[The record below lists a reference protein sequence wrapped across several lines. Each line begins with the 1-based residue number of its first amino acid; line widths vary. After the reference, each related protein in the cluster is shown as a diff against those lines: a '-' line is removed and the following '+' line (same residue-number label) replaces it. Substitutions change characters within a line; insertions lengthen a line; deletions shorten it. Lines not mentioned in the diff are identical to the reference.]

1 MHHSNAGQSGADM
14 TRRAVS
20 IVAATG
26 MLGTGF
32 LEESLREA
40 VARGAV
46 AIGCDAGSSDPGP
59 RFLGTGELS
68 RAGAALKRDLD
79 VMIRVGREAG
89 IPVVVG
95 SAINAGA
102 DRQLAEAVA
111 MVKAI
116 ATERGLS
123 FKLAVISGEVPHD
136 WLVAAHE
143 QGRVRPMPGLPPLT
157 RATIDGSVR
166 FVAQMGPEPILRAL
180 AAGADVVLCG
190 RASDAAVFAALGLH
204 AGVPADLAW
213 HAGKILECG
222 AAPAIHRIH
231 PDCIMATFDA
241 DSFTIA
247 VPNPRMACSRLSV
260 LAHGYY
266 ENADPYEIHEPG
278 GMIDLSK
285 AVFEEVPGGKVRVS
299 GSRFVPAPHY
309 EVRVEGSRL
318 DGYRSIVIAGIS
330 DPILLDDLHGFLTGC
345 EAEIRRKC
353 AESLGLRAGDFQFT
367 IRRYGAAAA
376 AYDPGATDQVG
387 VIFEMIA
394 ADQATARAAV
404 MIASHTALHHPVAG
418 WQGFVS
424 NLAIPFSPAAFDGG
438 PVYRWSANHLV
449 RIADPLAAFAA
460 IGPHPVGEVQFHA
473 AG

>member
-1 MHHSNAGQSGADM
+1 M
-14 TRRAVS
+14 TGRPIS

-68 RAGAALKRDLD
+68 RSGVALKRDLD
-79 VMIRVGREAG
+79 LMIRVGREAG

-102 DRQLAEAVA
+102 DRQLAEAVS

-116 ATERGLS
+116 AAERGLS
-123 FKLAVISGEVPHD
+123 FKLAVISGEVSRD
-136 WLVAAHE
+136 WLATALE
-143 QGRVRPMPGLPPLT
+143 QGRMRPMAGLPQLT
-157 RATIDGSVR
+157 RAVIDGSAR

-204 AGVPADLAW
+204 AGVPADFAW

-222 AAPAIHRIH
+222 AASTIHRIH

-241 DSFTIA
+241 EGFTIA
-247 VPNPRMACSRLSV
+247 VPNPKMACSRLSV

-266 ENADPYEIHEPG
+266 ENGDPYEIHEPG
-278 GMIDLSK
+278 GMIDLSQ
-285 AVFEEVPGGKVRVS
+285 AVFEEVPGGQVRVT
-299 GSRFVPAPHY
+299 GSRFVKASQY

-318 DGYRSIVIAGIS
+318 AGYRSIVIAGIS
-330 DPILLDDLHGFLTGC
+330 DPVLLDDLDTFITGC
-345 EAEIRRKC
+345 EGEIRRKC
-353 AESLGLRAGDFQFT
+353 AESLGLRDGDFQFT
-367 IRRYGAAAA
+367 IRRYGSAQAAH
-376 AYDPGATDQVG
+376 DPGATDQVG
-387 VIFEMIA
+387 LILEVVA

-449 RIADPLAAFAA
+449 RIDDPLAPFAA
-460 IGPHPVGEVQFHA
+460 IGPLPVEEVQFHA
-473 AG
+473 IG

>member
-1 MHHSNAGQSGADM
+1 M

-116 ATERGLS
+116 AAERGFS

-241 DSFTIA
+241 NSFTIA

-318 DGYRSIVIAGIS
+318 DGYRSIVVAGIS
-330 DPILLDDLHGFLTGC
+330 DPILLDDLDGFLTGC

-353 AESLGLRAGDFQFT
+353 AESLGLRAGDFQFK

-387 VIFEMIA
+387 VIFEMVA
-394 ADQATARAAV
+394 ADQPTARAAV

-449 RIADPLAAFAA
+449 RIADPLAVFAA

>member
-1 MHHSNAGQSGADM
+1 M
-14 TRRAVS
+14 TPRPVS

-68 RAGAALKRDLD
+68 RSGTALKRDLD
-79 VMIRVGREAG
+79 LMIRVGREAG
-89 IPVVVG
+89 IPVVIG

-116 ATERGLS
+116 AAERGLS
-123 FKLAVISGEVPHD
+123 FKLAVISGQVSHD
-136 WLVAAHE
+136 WLATALE
-143 QGRVRPMPGLPPLT
+143 QDRVRPMPGLPPLT

-190 RASDAAVFAALGLH
+190 RASDAAVFAALGMH
-204 AGVPADLAW
+204 AGIAPDLAW

-222 AAPAIHRIH
+222 AASANHRIH
-231 PDCIMATFDA
+231 PDCIMASFDA
-241 DSFTIA
+241 DGFTIA
-247 VPNPRMACSRLSV
+247 VPNPKMSCSRLSV

-278 GMIDLSK
+278 GMIDLSRT
-285 AVFEEVPGGKVRVS
+285 AFTELPGGKVRVT

-309 EVRVEGSRL
+309 EVRVEGSRM

-330 DPILLDDLHGFLTGC
+330 DPILLDDLDGFLTGC
-345 EAEIRRKC
+345 ESEIRRKC
-353 AESLGLRAGDFQFT
+353 AESLGLREGTFQFS
-367 IRRYGAAAA
+367 IRRYGAAQAA
-376 AYDPGATDQVG
+376 FDPGATDQVG
-387 VIFEMIA
+387 LILEVVA

-449 RIADPLAAFAA
+449 RIDDPLAPFAA
-460 IGPHPVGEVQFHA
+460 IGPQPVEEVQFHA

>member
-1 MHHSNAGQSGADM
+1 M
-14 TRRAVS
+14 TGRPIS

-40 VARGAV
+40 VARGAI

-68 RAGAALKRDLD
+68 RSGTALKRDLD
-79 VMIRVGREAG
+79 LMIRVGREAG

-111 MVKAI
+111 MVKEI
-116 ATERGLS
+116 AAERGLS
-123 FKLAVISGEVPHD
+123 FKLAVISGEVSHE
-136 WLVAAHE
+136 WLATALE
-143 QGRVRPMPGLPPLT
+143 DGRVRPMAGLPPLT
-157 RATIDGSVR
+157 RAAIDGSER

-204 AGVPADLAW
+204 AGVPADFAW

-222 AAPAIHRIH
+222 AASAIRRIH

-241 DSFTIA
+241 DGFTIA
-247 VPNPRMACSRLSV
+247 VPNPKMACSRLSV

-278 GMIDLSK
+278 GMIDLSQ
-285 AVFEEVPGGKVRVS
+285 AAFEEVPGGKVRVS
-299 GSRFVPAPHY
+299 GSRFVGAPRY
-309 EVRVEGSRL
+309 EIRVEGSRL

-330 DPILLDDLHGFLTGC
+330 DPVLLDDFDTFITGC

-353 AESLGLRAGDFQFT
+353 GESLGLRAGDFQFS
-367 IRRYGAAAA
+367 IRRYGSPKA

-387 VIFEMIA
+387 LIFEVVA
-394 ADQATARAAV
+394 ADQSTARAAV

-449 RIADPLAAFAA
+449 RIDDPLAPFAA
-460 IGPHPVGEVQFHA
+460 IGPLPVEEVQFHA

>member
-1 MHHSNAGQSGADM
+1 M

-123 FKLAVISGEVPHD
+123 FKLAVISGEVPHG

-330 DPILLDDLHGFLTGC
+330 DPILLDDLDGFLTGC

-353 AESLGLRAGDFQFT
+353 AESLGLRASDLQFT

>member
-1 MHHSNAGQSGADM
+1 MSSHP
-14 TRRAVS
+14 VS

-32 LEESLREA
+32 LESSLREA

-59 RFLGTGELS
+59 RFLGSGELS
-68 RAGAALKRDLD
+68 RSRTALKRDLEL
-79 VMIRVGREAG
+79 MIRVGREAD

-102 DRQLAEAVA
+102 DRQLAEAVS
-111 MVKAI
+111 MVKEI
-116 ATERGLS
+116 AAERGLS
-123 FKLAVISGEVPHD
+123 FRLAVISGEISRG
-136 WLVAAHE
+136 WLAEALT
-143 QGRVRPMPGLPPLT
+143 QGRVRPMAGLSPLT
-157 RATIDGSVR
+157 RSTVDSAAR
-166 FVAQMGPEPILRAL
+166 FVAQMGPEPILHAL
-180 AAGADVVLCG
+180 RAGADVVLAG
-190 RASDAAVFAALGLH
+190 RASDAAVFAALGMH

-231 PDCIMATFDA
+231 PDCIMATFEG

-247 VPNPRMACSRLSV
+247 VPNPKMACNRLSV

-278 GMIDLSK
+278 GMIDL
-285 AVFEEVPGGKVRVS
+285 ARTVFEEVPGGKVRVS
-299 GSRFVPAPHY
+299 GSRFVPAKQY
-309 EVRVEGSRL
+309 EIRVEGSRL
-318 DGYRSIVIAGIS
+318 DGYRSIIIAGIS
-330 DPILLDDLHGFLTGC
+330 DPVLLDDFDTFISGC

-353 AESLGLRAGDFQFT
+353 EESLGLRYGDYQFH
-367 IRRYGAAAA
+367 IRRYGSAKAEC
-376 AYDPGATDQVG
+376 DPGATDQIG
-387 VIFEMIA
+387 LIFEMVA
-394 ADQATARAAV
+394 ADQATARAAA
-404 MIASHTALHHPVAG
+404 MIASHTALHHPVSG

-438 PVYRWSANHLV
+438 PVYRWAINHLV
-449 RIADPLAAFAA
+449 RIDDPLGPFASV
-460 IGPHPVGEVQFHA
+460 GPLPVGEVEFHA

>member
-26 MLGTGF
+26 MLGTGV

-59 RFLGTGELS
+59 RFLGPGELS

-79 VMIRVGREAG
+79 LMIRVGREAG

-116 ATERGLS
+116 AAERGLS

-213 HAGKILECG
+213 HAGKILEFG

-231 PDCIMATFDA
+231 PDCIMATFE
-241 DSFTIA
+241 
-247 VPNPRMACSRLSV
+247 R
-260 LAHGYY
+260 G
-266 ENADPYEIHEPG
+266 
-278 GMIDLSK
+278 
-285 AVFEEVPGGKVRVS
+285 
-299 GSRFVPAPHY
+299 
-309 EVRVEGSRL
+309 
-318 DGYRSIVIAGIS
+318 
-330 DPILLDDLHGFLTGC
+330 
-345 EAEIRRKC
+345 AEWR
-353 AESLGLRAGDFQFT
+353 
-367 IRRYGAAAA
+367 
-376 AYDPGATDQVG
+376 
-387 VIFEMIA
+387 
-394 ADQATARAAV
+394 
-404 MIASHTALHHPVAG
+404 
-418 WQGFVS
+418 
-424 NLAIPFSPAAFDGG
+424 
-438 PVYRWSANHLV
+438 
-449 RIADPLAAFAA
+449 
-460 IGPHPVGEVQFHA
+460 
-473 AG
+473 

>member
-1 MHHSNAGQSGADM
+1 MA
-14 TRRAVS
+14 RAPVS

-32 LEESLREA
+32 LEASLRAA

-59 RFLGTGELS
+59 RFLGTGEMS
-68 RAGAALKRDLD
+68 RSRIALKRDLD
-79 VMIRVGREAG
+79 LMIRVGREAG

-102 DRQLAEAVA
+102 DRQLAEAVS
-111 MVKAI
+111 MVKEI
-116 ATERGLS
+116 AAERGLS
-123 FKLAVISGEVPHD
+123 FRLAVISGEISRD
-136 WLVAAHE
+136 WLATAHA
-143 QGRVRPMPGLPPLT
+143 QGRVRPMAGLPPLT
-157 RATIDGSVR
+157 GAAIDGSAC

-190 RASDAAVFAALGLH
+190 RASDAAIYAALGLH
-204 AGVPADLAW
+204 AGIAADLAW

-241 DSFTIA
+241 DGFTIA
-247 VPNPRMACSRLSV
+247 VPNPKMACSRLSV

-278 GMIDLSK
+278 GMIDLSRTE
-285 AVFEEVPGGKVRVS
+285 FTEVPDGRVRVT
-299 GSRFVPAPHY
+299 GSRFVTAPHY
-309 EVRVEGSRL
+309 EIRVEGSRL

-330 DPILLDDLHGFLTGC
+330 DPILLDDVDGFITGC

-353 AESLGLRAGDFQFT
+353 AESLGLRQGDFQFV
-367 IRRYGAAAA
+367 IRRYGATKA
-376 AYDPGATDQVG
+376 AYDPAATDQVG
-387 VIFEMIA
+387 VVFEMVA

-418 WQGFVS
+418 WKGFVS

-438 PVYRWSANHLV
+438 PVYRWSVNHLV
-449 RIADPLAAFAA
+449 RIDDPLAPFAT
-460 IGPHPVGEVQFHA
+460 IGPLPVGEVQFHA
-473 AG
+473 AR